1 MSIIIIM
8 VSLKCKMNRFLCLRE
23 EIIQEFGITAA
34 TITVKLISLQHQ
46 DGQKHDDEVDDPG
59 PYPGILKGWGPTEF
73 SSTTY
78 SGAICIA
85 NKQNLLKKG
94 GGGGGGG
101 GGVRTPS
108 TPPTPLDLPLH
119 HDKCHTSLAGQLSWR
134 MPAAWQASV

>member
-8 VSLKCKMNRFLCLRE
+8 VSLKCKMNRFLCLHE

-34 TITVKLISLQHQ
+34 TITSLQHQ

-59 PYPGILKGWGPTEF
+59 PYPGILKGGGPTEF
-73 SSTTY
+73 SSITY

-94 GGGGGGG
+94 AWGGSG
-101 GGVRTPS
+101 
-108 TPPTPLDLPLH
+108 PPRHPPPPPPPLDLPLH